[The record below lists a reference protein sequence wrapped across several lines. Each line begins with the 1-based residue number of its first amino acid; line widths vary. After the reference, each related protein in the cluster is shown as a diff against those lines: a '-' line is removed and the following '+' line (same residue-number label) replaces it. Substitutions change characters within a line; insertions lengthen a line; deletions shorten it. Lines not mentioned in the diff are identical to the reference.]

1 MIRFIVTV
9 LFVVSFLILSSPI
22 MFVLW
27 LIGKKRPDI
36 KDKASRAIIHW
47 AFRIVRYIAG
57 TNLIIKGKENIP
69 PNQGVLYVG
78 NHRSYFDIILN
89 YISVPGITGF
99 IAKKEM
105 NRYPLLR
112 VWMRY
117 IHCLFLDR
125 DDIRQGMQV
134 ILSGIEKVKSGIS
147 IFVFPEGTR
156 NKSDDEFLPF
166 KAGSLKIAEKSG
178 CPIIPVA
185 INNSD
190 AVFEKHL
197 PKIYKTTVVIEYG
210 SPIYPQNLD
219 KEAKKILSD
228 TVVKTIKTMYT
239 ANAKLIEDG
248 SNL

>member
-1 MIRFIVTV
+1 MIRFILTV
-9 LFVVSFLILSSPI
+9 IFVVSFLILSSPI
-22 MFVLW
+22 MFALW

-36 KDKASRAIIHW
+36 KDKASRKIILW
-47 AFRIVRYIAG
+47 AFSIVRLIAG
-57 TNLIIKGKENIP
+57 TNLIVIGKENIP
-69 PNQGVLYVG
+69 KNEAVLFIC

-105 NRYPLLR
+105 NRWPLLR

-125 DDIRQGMQV
+125 EDIRQGMQT
-134 ILSGIEKVKSGIS
+134 ILTGIEKVKSGIS

-156 NKSDDEFLPF
+156 NKSNDEFLEF
-166 KAGSLKIAEKSG
+166 RAGSLKIAEKSG

-190 AVFEKHL
+190 DVFEKHL
-197 PKIYKTTVVIEYG
+197 PKIYKTTVVIEY
-210 SPIYPQNLD
+210 SVPIYPKDLD
-219 KEAKKILSD
+219 KEARKNLSD
-228 TVVKTIKTMYT
+228 TVVNTIKAMYEK
-239 ANAKLIEDG
+239 NRSLPIH
-248 SNL
+248 

>member
-1 MIRFIVTV
+1 MGFV
-9 LFVVSFLILSSPI
+9 FVVSFLIFFSPV

-27 LIGKKRPDI
+27 LISKKKPSI
-36 KDKASRAIIHW
+36 KDKASRAIIYR
-47 AFRIVRYIAG
+47 AFGVVRFIAG
-57 TNLIIKGKENIP
+57 TKLVVLGKNNIP
-69 PNQGVLYVG
+69 TDSAVLYVG
-78 NHRSYFDIILN
+78 NHRSYFDIILS

-112 VWMRY
+112 GWMRY

-125 DDIRQGMQV
+125 DDIRQGMQT
-134 ILSGIEKVKSGIS
+134 ILTGIEKVKSGIS

-178 CPIIPVA
+178 CPIVPVA

-190 AVFEKHL
+190 EVFEKHL
-197 PKIYKTTVVIEYG
+197 PRIYKTTVVIEFAP
-210 SPIYPQNLD
+210 PIYPNQLD
-219 KEAKKILSD
+219 KEARKELPE
-228 TVVKTIKTMYT
+228 TVVNTIKAMYEK
-239 ANAKLIEDG
+239 NRVL
-248 SNL
+248 

>member
-1 MIRFIVTV
+1 MIRFILVIF
-9 LFVVSFLILSSPI
+9 FVISFLILFSPV

-27 LIGKKRPDI
+27 LIGYISPSA
-36 KDKASRAIIHW
+36 KDKASRAIIYC
-47 AFRIVRYIAG
+47 AFRFIRFIAG
-57 TNLIIKGKENIP
+57 TKLIILGKENIP
-69 PNQGVLYVG
+69 SDTAVLYVG
-78 NHRSYFDIILN
+78 NHRSYFDIILG
-89 YISVPGITGF
+89 YTAVPGITGF

-125 DDIRQGMQV
+125 EDIRQGLQT
-134 ILSGIEKVKSGIS
+134 ILNGVEKVKSGIS

-185 INNSD
+185 INHSD
-190 AVFEKHL
+190 DIFEKHL
-197 PKIYKTTVVIEYG
+197 PKIHKTTVVIEFG
-210 SPIYPQNLD
+210 VPIYPASLD
-219 KEAKKILSD
+219 KESRKKLSD
-228 TVVKTIKTMYT
+228 TVVTNIKTMYEK
-239 ANAKLIEDG
+239 NR
-248 SNL
+248 

>member
-1 MIRFIVTV
+1 MIRFILIVI
-9 LFVVSFLILSSPI
+9 FVVSFLIFFSPV

-27 LIGKKRPDI
+27 LIGKKKPSI
-36 KDKASRAIIHW
+36 KDKASRAIIYR
-47 AFRIVRYIAG
+47 AFGVVRFIAG
-57 TNLIIKGKENIP
+57 TKLVVLGKDNIP
-69 PNQGVLYVG
+69 TDSAVLYVG
-78 NHRSYFDIILN
+78 NHRSYFDIILS

-112 VWMRY
+112 GWMRY

-125 DDIRQGMQV
+125 DDIRQGMQT
-134 ILSGIEKVKSGIS
+134 ILTGIEKVKSGIS

-178 CPIIPVA
+178 CPIVPVA

-190 AVFEKHL
+190 EVFEKHL
-197 PKIYKTTVVIEYG
+197 PRIYKTTVVIEFAP
-210 SPIYPQNLD
+210 PIYPNQLD
-219 KEAKKILSD
+219 KEARKELPE
-228 TVVKTIKTMYT
+228 TVVNTIKAMYEK
-239 ANAKLIEDG
+239 NRVL
-248 SNL
+248 

>member
-1 MIRFIVTV
+1 MIRFILIV
-9 LFVVSFLILSSPI
+9 LFVVSFLIVFSPV

-27 LIGKKRPDI
+27 LIGMIKPAA
-36 KDKASRAIIHW
+36 KDKASRFIIKQ
-47 AFRIVRYIAG
+47 AFRFVRFIAG
-57 TNLIIKGKENIP
+57 TKLIVLGKENIP
-69 PNQGVLYVG
+69 TDTAVLYVG
-78 NHRSYFDIILN
+78 NHRSYFDIILS

-125 DDIRQGMQV
+125 EDIRQGMQT
-134 ILSGIEKVKSGIS
+134 ILSGVEKVKSGIS

-185 INNSD
+185 INHSD
-190 AVFEKHL
+190 DIFEKHL

-210 SPIYPQNLD
+210 TPIYPAALD
-219 KEAKKILSD
+219 KEARKALSE
-228 TVVKTIKTMYT
+228 TVVNNIKAMYEK
-239 ANAKLIEDG
+239 NR
-248 SNL
+248 

>member
-1 MIRFIVTV
+1 MIRFILIVI
-9 LFVVSFLILSSPI
+9 FVVSFLIFFSPV

-27 LIGKKRPDI
+27 LISKKKPSI
-36 KDKASRAIIHW
+36 KDKASRAIIYR
-47 AFRIVRYIAG
+47 AFGVVRFIAG
-57 TNLIIKGKENIP
+57 TKLVVLGKNNIP
-69 PNQGVLYVG
+69 TDSAVLYVG
-78 NHRSYFDIILN
+78 NHRSYFDIILS

-112 VWMRY
+112 GWMRY

-125 DDIRQGMQV
+125 DDIRQGMQT
-134 ILSGIEKVKSGIS
+134 ILTGIEKVKSGIS

-178 CPIIPVA
+178 CPIVPVA

-190 AVFEKHL
+190 EVFEKHL
-197 PKIYKTTVVIEYG
+197 PRIYKTTVVIEFAP
-210 SPIYPQNLD
+210 PIYPNQLD
-219 KEAKKILSD
+219 KEARKELPE
-228 TVVKTIKTMYT
+228 TVVNTIKAMYEK
-239 ANAKLIEDG
+239 NRVL
-248 SNL
+248 

>member
-1 MIRFIVTV
+1 MIRFIIAATFLV
-9 LFVVSFLILSSPI
+9 LFLLFSYILFFVEWIVGKINKKAKDYSS
-22 MFVLW
+22 L
-27 LIGKKRPDI
+27 
-36 KDKASRAIIHW
+36 
-47 AFRIVRYIAG
+47 RIVQWGFRVILAIG
-57 TNLIIKGKENIP
+57 GVKITVKGKENIP
-69 PNQGVLYVG
+69 DQAVLYVG

-105 NRYPLLR
+105 NRWPLLR

-125 DDIRQGMQV
+125 SDIRQGMQI
-134 ILSGIEKVKSGIS
+134 ILEGIQKVKSGIS

-178 CPIIPVA
+178 CPIVPVA

-190 AVFEKHL
+190 GVFEKHL
-197 PKIYKTTVVIEYG
+197 PKIYKTTVVIEFAP
-210 SPIYPQNLD
+210 PIYPNDLD
-219 KEAKKILSD
+219 KEAKKNLSD
-228 TVVKTIKTMYT
+228 TVVSTIKAMYEKNKT
-239 ANAKLIEDG
+239 LQTH
-248 SNL
+248 

>member
-1 MIRFIVTV
+1 MIRFILIVI
-9 LFVVSFLILSSPI
+9 FVVSFLIFFSPV

-27 LIGKKRPDI
+27 LIGKKKPSI
-36 KDKASRAIIHW
+36 KDKASRAIIYR
-47 AFRIVRYIAG
+47 AFGVVRFIAG
-57 TNLIIKGKENIP
+57 TKLVVLGKDNIP
-69 PNQGVLYVG
+69 TDSAVLYVG
-78 NHRSYFDIILN
+78 NHRSYFDIILS

-112 VWMRY
+112 GWMRY

-125 DDIRQGMQV
+125 DDIRQGMQT
-134 ILSGIEKVKSGIS
+134 ILTGIEKVKSGIS

-178 CPIIPVA
+178 CPIVPVA

-190 AVFEKHL
+190 EVFEKHL
-197 PKIYKTTVVIEYG
+197 PRIYKTTVVIEFAP
-210 SPIYPQNLD
+210 PIYPNQLN
-219 KEAKKILSD
+219 KEARKELPE
-228 TVVKTIKTMYT
+228 TVVKTIKAMYEK
-239 ANAKLIEDG
+239 NRVL
-248 SNL
+248 

>member
-1 MIRFIVTV
+1 MIRFILIVI
-9 LFVVSFLILSSPI
+9 FVVSFLIFFSPV

-27 LIGKKRPDI
+27 LIGKKKPSI
-36 KDKASRAIIHW
+36 KDKASRAIIYR
-47 AFRIVRYIAG
+47 AFGVVRFIAG
-57 TNLIIKGKENIP
+57 TKLVVFGKDNIP
-69 PNQGVLYVG
+69 TDSAVLYVG
-78 NHRSYFDIILN
+78 NHRSYFDIILS

-112 VWMRY
+112 GWMRY

-125 DDIRQGMQV
+125 DDIRQGMQT
-134 ILSGIEKVKSGIS
+134 ILTGIEKVKSGIS

-178 CPIIPVA
+178 CPIVPVA

-190 AVFEKHL
+190 EVFEKHL
-197 PKIYKTTVVIEYG
+197 PRIYKTTVVIEFAP
-210 SPIYPQNLD
+210 PIYPNQLD
-219 KEAKKILSD
+219 KEARKELPE
-228 TVVKTIKTMYT
+228 TVVNTIKAMYEK
-239 ANAKLIEDG
+239 NRVL
-248 SNL
+248 